1 MNKTALF
8 NAISNIDDGI
18 LEKYAD
24 AASALTDAKTKKRK
38 LFIKIVSV
46 AAALTLVAGMVFGA
60 VMIKNAGFIIGPSEN
75 PEKALSAGGLFTLR
89 VSRDDVIYDHGDELP
104 APPEKYKYVFSKPE
118 GEGLKYTGLYISEK
132 VKQALQFNGDGTFSY
147 YILKDKSTYKYKFDG
162 YYNVK
167 DGQLTAYLIQEE
179 LAGVCKI
186 ENHGDRITLKPENDA
201 ATDFNKSDN
210 ALKADDNGYNG
221 PDFKNA
227 LDFRN
232 IPWKYEAENLDIS
245 FGGNF
250 SLVFYDWNTMT
261 RTDAKFEWNEAS
273 NTVTIPDWHT
283 PKGADWTGRIEDGSL
298 VLTSGGSTI
307 TLYDPAKKK
316 QENSGLYFPF
326 DTYLAAGDRY
336 YSDLKIMFR
345 SNKIYEIG
353 YYNKEDLSFHSLY
366 SGEYGIE
373 SPDDFINGQCIR
385 ITPSGEPSEEY
396 LSYVVRGGYQ
406 GSELRRFA
414 DLCEA
419 DGEKF
424 IINTTE
430 NGGYTFTRMFPEG
443 TIVLTLYPAAQFVE

>member
-46 AAALTLVAGMVFGA
+46 AAALTLIAGMVFGA
-60 VMIKNAGFIIGPSEN
+60 VMIKNAGFVITPSDN
-75 PEKALSAGGLFTLR
+75 PEKTLSAGGLFTLKVPR
-89 VSRDDVIYDHGDELP
+89 TDVLYDYGDELP
-104 APPEKYKYVFSKPE
+104 AHPEGYTYVFSKPDD
-118 GEGLKYTGLYISEK
+118 EGLKYTGFYISEK
-132 VKQALQFNGDGTFSY
+132 LKQALQFNDDGTFTY
-147 YILKDKSTYKYKFDG
+147 YLLKDNSTYKYKFDG
-162 YYNVK
+162 YYNIK
-167 DGQLTAYLIQEE
+167 DGQITMYLIQEE

-186 ENHGDRITLKPENDA
+186 ENRGGKITLKPENDA
-201 ATDFNKSDN
+201 AMDFKKSEN
-210 ALKADDNGYNG
+210 NIKADDNGYNG
-221 PDFKNA
+221 PDPKNA

-250 SLVFYDWNTMT
+250 SLAFYDYNTMT
-261 RTDAKFEWNEAS
+261 RTDARFEWNEAS

-283 PKGADWTGRIEDGSL
+283 PKGADWVGRIEDGHL
-298 VLTSGGSTI
+298 VLTSGDKTI

-316 QENSGLYFPF
+316 QENPGLYFPY
-326 DTYLAAGDRY
+326 DAYLQSGVPY
-336 YSDLKIMFR
+336 YSGLKIIFR
-345 SNKIYEIG
+345 SNGVYEIG
-353 YYNKEDLSFHSLY
+353 YFNKNDLSFHTLY
-366 SGEYGIE
+366 EGEYEIE
-373 SPDDFINGQCIR
+373 HPDDFINGQCLAV
-385 ITPSGEPSEEY
+385 TPSGEPSEEY
-396 LSYVVRGGYQ
+396 LDYVVRGGYQ
-406 GSELRRFA
+406 GSEYRYFA

-430 NGGYTFTRMFPEG
+430 NGGYTFTRMLPEG